1 MASPWGITDAGVKLR
16 AYSVSQ
22 SGRSLG
28 RILKNLSLLFTSL
41 LVSALLAE
49 AALRIAGFTPRVL
62 EANRFFVDGA
72 DTTWSEPDP
81 ELGWINKEGVST
93 SIEAGNVPMTFW
105 SDGRRA
111 TRPSPTQPS
120 SYATSIM
127 ISGGS
132 NAQSYGVTNADSF
145 PFQLGQMYPNVW
157 IENFGNGG
165 YSTVQ
170 ALLLAQRAFD
180 QFYNHPPQLIL
191 LTFADSHVL
200 RNVSDQSW
208 LYSISDSQ
216 GRYVSP
222 PHYRLQGDDL
232 HFRPFQTIAPW
243 VLETSSALVTVLHHT
258 WLQTIAFDTAENGI
272 EVTRRVLTKYAGFAK
287 DQGSDFAVVVLE
299 DYRDVSE
306 SVFAGAAFPVLNCS
320 GFERTAPQDY
330 LLGGGGH
337 PNAKLHDHFTDCISG
352 WLDGYLAQ
360 ATSSAGP

>member
-1 MASPWGITDAGVKLR
+1 M
-16 AYSVSQ
+16 
-22 SGRSLG
+22 
-28 RILKNLSLLFTSL
+28 KNLGLLFISV

-49 AALRIAGFTPRVL
+49 AALRVSGFAPRVL

-72 DTTWSEPDP
+72 NTTWSVPDA
-81 ELGWINKEGVST
+81 ELGWINKQGVST
-93 SIEAGNVPMTFW
+93 SIEAGNALMTFW
-105 SDGRRA
+105 SEGRRA
-111 TRPSPTQPS
+111 TRPTSTLPTD
-120 SYATSIM
+120 YETSVM

-132 NAQSYGVTNADSF
+132 NAQSYGVTDAESF
-145 PFQLGQMYPNVW
+145 PFQLGQRYSNLW

-170 ALLLAQRAFD
+170 AFLLAQRALE
-180 QFYNHPPQLIL
+180 QFYAAPPKLII

-222 PHYRLQGDDL
+222 PHYRLKGDDL
-232 HFRPFQTIAPW
+232 HFQPFQTIAPW

-258 WLQTIAFDTAENGI
+258 WLQTIAFNTAADGV
-272 EVTRRVLTKYAGFAK
+272 EVTRRVLAKYAEFAE
-287 DQGSDFAVVVLE
+287 DQGSDFVVVVLE
-299 DYRDVSE
+299 DYKAVSE
-306 SVFAGAAFPVLNCS
+306 SVFAGATFPVLDCS

-330 LLGGGGH
+330 LLGGGSH
-337 PNAKLHDHFTDCISG
+337 PNPKLHAHFTGCISD

-360 ATSSAGP
+360 ATPTAGP